1 MIIGQSPAL
10 LRAVAQVERFAR
22 GKLPILI
29 VGPTGSGK
37 EVFARHA
44 HHLSGRK
51 GQLVCVNCG
60 VLPKDMADSLLFGHK
75 KGAFTGAFDAHVGH
89 VEHSNRGTLF
99 LDELGCLPPD
109 VQAKLLRVLDDGVVL
124 PLGGRDERV
133 VDLRIVAA
141 AQDELLR
148 DVHEG
153 AFREDL
159 LARLAGVVIRL
170 PRLVERREDIMPLA
184 EHFAGLGGRTLES
197 GAAQVLMSYD
207 WPRNVR
213 ELRMVIER
221 AGGLVENGTLS
232 SVALAEAIELGAP
245 VSVKGRRITN
255 EDEVTR
261 LRDLCSR
268 HRGDVES
275 IARELGLRRS
285 TVYSRLRT
293 HGIAITAFRS
303 SKLSDGREPDPTD
316 AKQLESP

>member
-1 MIIGQSPAL
+1 MIIGQSIAVRRAL
-10 LRAVAQVERFAR
+10 AQIERFAR

-29 VGPTGSGK
+29 VGPTGTGK
-37 EVFARHA
+37 ELFARQIHQ
-44 HHLSGRK
+44 LSGRR
-51 GQLVCVNCG
+51 GPLVSVNCG
-60 VLPKDMADSLLFGHK
+60 GLPKDMADSLLFGHR
-75 KGAFTGAFDAHVGH
+75 KGAFTGAFDSHVGH

-99 LDELGCLPPD
+99 LDELGCMSPE

-141 AQDELLR
+141 AQEDLLL

-153 AFREDL
+153 EFREDL

-197 GAAQVLMSYD
+197 GAAQVLTNYD

-232 SVALAEAIELGAP
+232 AAALAEAIELGAP
-245 VSVKGRRITN
+245 VPGKGKRIPTSEN
-255 EDEVTR
+255 GATLKE
-261 LRDLCSR
+261 LCER
-268 HRGDVES
+268 HRGDVGE
-275 IARELGLRRS
+275 IAKELGVRRS
-285 TVYSRLRT
+285 TVYSRLRA
-293 HGIAITAFRS
+293 HGLAITGFRP
-303 SKLSDGREPDPTD
+303 SKLSNGRALDGMDGAAVRG
-316 AKQLESP
+316 S